1 MNEQACTL
9 IKQTSNGS
17 NTQEQSS
24 GSHPQVEVSAHEL
37 QIAILN
43 EGHTIPLDV
52 VLSHFEKADVDNSGS
67 LTHDEL
73 DVYLNKVAS
82 SYWLQ
87 EIMHNLIRDS
97 HFWKGVG
104 YTIAGALLCT
114 GSFHGDLTKME
125 DKSIS
130 LTSSLIYA
138 LISCYF
144 VFTFPL
150 HKFKEER
157 SYEEKLDELHDAII
171 QHAIQFCDNPSKK
184 QNSCK
189 SLVSSDDLEEDN
201 IVEYVL
207 TLLQSRES
215 GHIIDNDLI
224 EKELTERLTN
234 FKEKTIFKYR
244 SIRGGSSRSLYA
256 QRGDRVSSKPNAKK
270 ALSCKLVEYIAEE
283 VFGEKYILTERDVE
297 LWILREIKGSASSKF
312 IKKAF
317 VSLDVVNDH
326 VISLEEAH
334 SFVTSLSLQQRK
346 KHSCLEHAFGAI
358 FSMLSEVA
366 WLMSICFFAAY
377 LIKSLKTI
385 FYFCGVKTVYIFGVD
400 ASAYFVWLKIV
411 GTMEFV
417 TLSVNDIQSEY
428 DELRRAKAV
437 LSHFLQTAELND
449 IYKNDSPLFKH
460 FIEDGS
466 LTKTNLRNLF
476 EESSIFLPAH
486 LFDHVYHEIDEDH
499 DGVISK
505 EEIQAYLDI
514 PVRPK
519 MDIAKLCFKSFAFYA
534 SSSLF
539 IGSIFYVISYYAKEE
554 QTISVTDQIGS
565 IFHILGGLNLVTNA
579 YHHQSEFIE
588 YVHHLIEVMDKIKL
602 GRLADCEA

>member
-1 MNEQACTL
+1 MNEQACRFL
-9 IKQTSNGS
+9 RKKSNGS
-17 NTQEQSS
+17 KIQEQSS
-24 GSHPQVEVSAHEL
+24 GSHLQVEVSAHEL

-43 EGHTIPLDV
+43 EGYIIPLDV
-52 VLSHFEKADVDNSGS
+52 VLSHFEHADVDNSGS

-73 DVYLNKVAS
+73 EVYLNKVAS
-82 SYWLQ
+82 SYWL
-87 EIMHNLIRDS
+87 HNLIRDS

-130 LTSSLIYA
+130 LISSLIYA

-144 VFTFPL
+144 VFTFPI

-157 SYEEKLDELHDAII
+157 SYEEKLDELHGAII
-171 QHAIQFCDNPSKK
+171 EHAIRFCENPSKK

-189 SLVSSDDLEEDN
+189 SLVSSDDLEEDH

-215 GHIIDNDLI
+215 GHIINNDSI
-224 EKELTERLTN
+224 EKELTERLN
-234 FKEKTIFKYR
+234 IFKDKTILKYR
-244 SIRGGSSRSLYA
+244 SIRGGSFRSLYT
-256 QRGDRVSSKPNAKK
+256 QCGDRVPSKPNANK

-283 VFGEKYILTERDVE
+283 VFGEKHILTERDVE
-297 LWILREIKGSASSKF
+297 LWILREIKGSASSNF
-312 IKKAF
+312 IKKVF
-317 VSLDVVNDH
+317 NSLDVINDR
-326 VISLEEAH
+326 VVSLEEVH

-346 KHSCLEHAFGAI
+346 KHSCIEHAFGAI

-366 WLMSICFFAAY
+366 WLMSICFFSAY

-385 FYFCGVKTVYIFGVD
+385 FYFGGIKTLYIFGVD

-411 GTMEFV
+411 GSMEFV
-417 TLSVNDIQSEY
+417 ALSVNDIQAEY

-449 IYKNDSPLFKH
+449 IYKNDSPLFNH
-460 FIEDGS
+460 SIEDCG
-466 LTKTNLRNLF
+466 LTKTDLRNLF
-476 EESSIFLPAH
+476 EESSIFLPGH
-486 LFDHVYHEIDEDH
+486 LFDHIYHDIDEDH
-499 DGVISK
+499 DGTISR

-519 MDIAKLCFKSFAFYA
+519 MDMVELCFTSLSFYA
-534 SSSLF
+534 SSSLL
-539 IGSIFYVISYYAKEE
+539 IGSIFYFFSYYAKEE
-554 QTISVTDQIGS
+554 QTISITDQ
-565 IFHILGGLNLVTNA
+565 V
-579 YHHQSEFIE
+579 SELPF
-588 YVHHLIEVMDKIKL
+588 L
-602 GRLADCEA
+602 

>member
-1 MNEQACTL
+1 MKVQKMNDQACRL
-9 IKQTSNGS
+9 VKQTSNGS
-17 NTQEQSS
+17 NTQEQSN
-24 GSHPQVEVSAHEL
+24 GSHQVEVSAHEL

-43 EGHTIPLDV
+43 EGHIIPLDV
-52 VLSHFEKADVDNSGS
+52 VLSHFANADVDDSGS

-82 SYWLQ
+82 SHWLQ

-104 YTIAGALLCT
+104 YTVAGALLCT

-157 SYEEKLDELHDAII
+157 SYEEKLDKLHDAII
-171 QHAIQFCDNPSKK
+171 EHAIQFCENPSKK
-184 QNSCK
+184 QSSCK
-189 SLVSSDDLEEDN
+189 SLVSSYDLEEDD
-201 IVEYVL
+201 IVDYVL
-207 TLLQSRES
+207 TLLQSRDS

-256 QRGDRVSSKPNAKK
+256 QRSDRVSSKPNEKK

-317 VSLDVVNDH
+317 DSLDVVNDH

-346 KHSCLEHAFGAI
+346 KHSCFEHAFDAI

-385 FYFCGVKTVYIFGVD
+385 FYFCGIKTVYIFGVD

-428 DELRRAKAV
+428 NELRRAKAV

-449 IYKNDSPLFKH
+449 IYKNDSSLFKH

-466 LTKTNLRNLF
+466 LTKTDLRNLF

-499 DGVISK
+499 DGSVSK
-505 EEIQAYLDI
+505 EEIQAYLDV

-519 MDIAKLCFKSFAFYA
+519 MDISELCFKSFAFYA

-539 IGSIFYVISYYAKEE
+539 IGSIFYVISYYAKEK
-554 QTISVTDQIGS
+554 QTISITDQ
-565 IFHILGGLNLVTNA
+565 V
-579 YHHQSEFIE
+579 SEFL
-588 YVHHLIEVMDKIKL
+588 HHRWIGNTSFLLLIFAFILFLSRSDPFFIFLEV
-602 GRLADCEA
+602 